1 MAAKCNV
8 GNYLTSSPAN
18 SNTLVTVTLFS
29 FWPVFCNS
37 VFDAEASFS
46 FPLVMADFEWFTEP
60 PVSFKKSKMEVHYC
74 K

>member
-1 MAAKCNV
+1 MAAKCNG

-18 SNTLVTVTLFS
+18 SNTLVMVTFS

-37 VFDAEASFS
+37 VFSAEASFS